1 MTRRTTAMAIVLA
14 AAATA
19 GTAAFQQSADQN
31 NQPGHAT
38 FANVWVQNRQPGE
51 AIPAT
56 LVGHSIIALEAGTLV
71 NTRADVQSWLYRAI
85 TVKAGEDVA
94 AALATAGVEGWEA
107 VGVTSATAERSVVLL
122 KKPRQ

>member
-1 MTRRTTAMAIVLA
+1 MTRRKTALAIVLA

-19 GTAAFQQSADQN
+19 GTAAFQRSADQD

-38 FANVWVQNRQPGE
+38 FANVWVQNRNPGE

-71 NTRADVQSWLYRAI
+71 STRADVQPWSYRTIA
-85 TVKAGEDVA
+85 VRAGDDVA
-94 AALATAGVEGWEA
+94 AALATSGGEGWEA

-122 KKPRQ
+122 KRPR

>member
-1 MTRRTTAMAIVLA
+1 MTRRVIAVAVVLA

-19 GTAAFQQSADQN
+19 GTAAFQQSAVEN

-56 LVGHSIIALEAGTLV
+56 LVGQSIVALEAGTLV
-71 NTRADVQSWLYRAI
+71 NTRVGAQPWSYRAI
-85 TVKAGEDVA
+85 TVKADDDVA
-94 AALATAGVEGWEA
+94 AALATAGAEGWEA

-122 KKPRQ
+122 KKPR

>member
-1 MTRRTTAMAIVLA
+1 MTRRVIAMAIVLA

-19 GTAAFQQSADQN
+19 GTAAFQRSADQD

-38 FANVWVQNRQPGE
+38 FANVWVQNRNPGD

-56 LVGHSIIALEAGTLV
+56 LIGHSMVALEAGTLV
-71 NTRADVQSWLYRAI
+71 NTRAGAQPWSYRAI
-85 TVKAGEDVA
+85 TVKADDDVA
-94 AALATAGVEGWEA
+94 AALATAGAEGWEA

-122 KKPRQ
+122 KKPR